1 MRLIDRLSPPASQQ
15 RATISDTAYVT
26 TYPGGPRE
34 QILNSFQSYVEDG
47 YKANGVVFAV
57 TMARLALFAQARFRF
72 ADNRTG
78 RKFGNTDLG
87 ILETPWPNGTTGDLL
102 ARMEQD
108 VSLAGNAFIRRA
120 TPTMLERLRPDL
132 VDIISAEH
140 FSGALEVVGYAYW
153 RDGRGTGGDPEYFP
167 VDEVAHWAPIPDPMA
182 SFRGMSWLTS
192 VVREINADSA
202 QTDHKNA
209 FFANAATPNMLV
221 RYPAPIDDET
231 AQAISAR
238 IAARHG
244 GAENAWKTL
253 VVDQGADVTMIG
265 STFEQM
271 AFTATQ
277 AAGEGR
283 ICIASG
289 VPAQVVG
296 IAAGLAAGTFANYE
310 QAFKAFAG
318 GIMAWNWTSAAGAL
332 AKLVTVPDGSRLAI
346 STEDIPALQDAET
359 ARAEASQTGA
369 TAIQVLINAGYDA
382 DAAVA
387 AVNNGD
393 LSLLLGQHSGLV
405 SVQMQAPG
413 STPAPPAGGTPK

>member
-1 MRLIDRLSPPASQQ
+1 MRLIDRLTGAATVQ
-15 RATISDTAYVT
+15 RDTISDTAFVT
-26 TYPGGPRE
+26 TYPGGNRE
-34 QILNSFQSYVEDG
+34 TVLNSFQSYVEDG

-57 TMARLALFAQARFRF
+57 TMARLALFSQARFRF

-78 RKFGNTDLG
+78 RKYGTADLA

-108 VSLAGNAFIRRA
+108 VSLAGNAFIRLA
-120 TPTMLERLRPDL
+120 APDMLERLRPDL
-132 VDIISAEH
+132 VDIVSGVH
-140 FSGALEVVGYAYW
+140 PSGALEVVGYAYW
-153 RDGRGTGGDPEYFP
+153 REGRGTGDPEYHV

-182 SFRGMSWLTS
+182 TFRGMSWLTP

-202 QTDHKNA
+202 QTDHKTA
-209 FFANAATPNMLV
+209 FFENAATPNMLI
-221 RYPAPIDDET
+221 RYPAPIDDDT
-231 AQAISAR
+231 ADRISKR

-265 STFEQM
+265 SSFEQM
-271 AFTATQ
+271 AFSTTQ

-318 GIMAWNWTSAAGAL
+318 GIMAWNWSSAAGAL
-332 AKLVTVPDGSRLAI
+332 AKLVAVPAGSRLAI

-359 ARAEASQTGA
+359 ARAEASMTGA
-369 TAIQVLINAGYDA
+369 TAIQVLINSGYTA
-382 DAAVA
+382 DAAVS

-413 STPAPPAGGTPK
+413 SVPASPAGGNKA